1 MGGESSDLITHTLG
15 GGDSYLIN
23 YTLVGVEVESKTSVV
38 LLDDSACTFLYGL
51 GTNSLMLTL
60 QTKDVCEKMKEKRLV
75 ALSCSV
81 VHSRVVCAPHDNL
94 ECRLLCS
101 TMIPAL
107 TFQLHK
113 MTLRFIH

>member
-51 GTNSLMLTL
+51 GTNSLMVPL
-60 QTKDVCEKMKEKRLV
+60 QTKEMCEKMKEKRRG
-75 ALSCSV
+75 AISYSV
-81 VHSRVVCAPHDNL
+81 MNSTVVYTSHVNL
-94 ECRLLCS
+94 ECRLLC
-101 TMIPAL
+101 
-107 TFQLHK
+107 Q
-113 MTLRFIH
+113 R

>member
-1 MGGESSDLITHTLG
+1 MGGESSDFITHTLG

-60 QTKDVCEKMKEKRLV
+60 ETREVCEKMKEDSIV

-81 VHSRVVCAPHDNL
+81 MHSTVVYAPHVNL

-101 TMIPAL
+101 TMIPA
-107 TFQLHK
+107 TS
-113 MTLRFIH
+113 